1 MIFIHVSN
9 FKIKAAAQ
17 VPENLPDEPI
27 VWFIGE
33 DQWKDSLSRTEVF
46 SDYGHQEKDQHP
58 FDINNFEDWKL
69 LPLIW
74 LTNSYNS
81 IIMVTENEFMDKKFK
96 IFRQFNADGLEIDD
110 LQDEDTEEAVD
121 EAPSTDAIILRISS
135 LQHTFNF
142 N

>member
-1 MIFIHVSN
+1 MTTHEHL
-9 FKIKAAAQ
+9 KIATFL
-17 VPENLPDEPI
+17 VYIL
-27 VWFIGE
+27 
-33 DQWKDSLSRTEVF
+33 
-46 SDYGHQEKDQHP
+46 
-58 FDINNFEDWKL
+58 
-69 LPLIW
+69 
-74 LTNSYNS
+74 
-81 IIMVTENEFMDKKFK
+81 DKKFK